1 MSFIFL
7 LLEIQMMGVTA
18 MATSKASPGSMNT
31 SKIVV
36 KRLRRNKSILNRK
49 RVMKLVFRETNSTW

>member
-1 MSFIFL
+1 
-7 LLEIQMMGVTA
+7 MMGVTA